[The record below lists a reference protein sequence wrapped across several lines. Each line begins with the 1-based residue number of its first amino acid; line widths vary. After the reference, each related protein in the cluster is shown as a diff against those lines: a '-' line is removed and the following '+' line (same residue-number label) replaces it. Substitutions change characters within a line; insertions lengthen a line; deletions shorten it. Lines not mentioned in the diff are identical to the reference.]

1 MCFGGVGI
9 GLGLNV
15 GGDVV
20 LWVISSDER
29 YKENIKP
36 IENPNEKL
44 KQMVDTLLIGT
55 INMRCLK
62 DNMMLV

>member
-1 MCFGGVGI
+1 MTGGVGI

-20 LWVISSDER
+20 AFFL
-29 YKENIKP
+29 
-36 IENPNEKL
+36 
-44 KQMVDTLLIGT
+44 QMKDTKKILNRLRIQMRNSNKSVDTLLIGT